1 MRGSFESNNNEA
13 VESSKEGTISK
24 GMKEWQATILLVG
37 AAHGVLSGQLASGW
51 LDSAFR
57 QLRLKRGEFVKNGQR
72 RPSQLGWLR
81 NGGWCH
87 EAWGDE
93 DMGDGNLSSEAGG
106 FQAKA
111 DTKKAGDGR
120 PS

>member
-1 MRGSFESNNNEA
+1 MLIWFEKSFESNEA
-13 VESSKEGTISK
+13 VKEGTISK
-24 GMKEWQATILLVG
+24 RMKEWQATILLVG

-72 RPSQLGWLR
+72 RPEQLGWLR
-81 NGGWCH
+81 NGRV

-93 DMGDGNLSSEAGG
+93 NMGMGICGG
-106 FQAKA
+106 WIQSGHDKKQGGRAKLN
-111 DTKKAGDGR
+111 
-120 PS
+120 